1 MRKDYYSDSDP
12 VRKWER
18 LSLLRA
24 QVRYMEQ
31 ALPESKGKEKKDQ
44 DLFDFLPNGEAAAE
58 MSWMHTGIIWQEASE
73 LNREI
78 TRRQGL
84 DAYRDAY

>member
-1 MRKDYYSDSDP
+1 MGKDYYSDRDP

-24 QVRYMEQ
+24 QLRYMEQ
-31 ALPESKGKEKKDQ
+31 TKDTPDVTLQ
-44 DLFDFLPNGEAAAE
+44 GERAAG
-58 MSWMHTGIIWQEASE
+58 MSWTHTGIPWQEASE

>member
-1 MRKDYYSDSDP
+1 MRKDYYSNNDP

-31 ALPESKGKEKKDQ
+31 SVPYTHFSAEDEQKAL
-44 DLFDFLPNGEAAAE
+44 DLFRQDEAAGTN
-58 MSWMHTGIIWQEASE
+58 WMHTGVLWQGASE

-78 TRRQGL
+78 TKRQGL
-84 DAYRDAY
+84 DTYRGLY

>member
-1 MRKDYYSDSDP
+1 MRKDYYSDNDL

-31 ALPESKGKEKKDQ
+31 SVPHAHFTAEHGQKASDMLMQ
-44 DLFDFLPNGEAAAE
+44 DETAST
-58 MSWMHTGIIWQEASE
+58 SWMHTGIPWQEASE

-78 TRRQGL
+78 ARRQGL
-84 DAYRDAY
+84 DAYRGTY